1 MATQTLNLTKRT
13 VDALPYS
20 KNERQRYKDS
30 KLPGF
35 FLRVGADKKVYF
47 VEKRFR
53 GRVIKVTVGSHGQVT
68 AEQARTEAQR
78 LLGLI
83 SLGQDPAAEKR
94 AARQGQVTL
103 QHVFEDFL
111 DTRKALS
118 PKTRYEYT
126 RLMETV
132 FKQWK
137 PKSIT
142 AINRDMIS
150 RKHKTTGEKSGEA
163 YSNLAMR
170 FLRSLLNFAA
180 GKYETP
186 EGKLLIQENPVKV
199 LGKTQ
204 AWFKVPRRQTII
216 KAHDLPAWFK
226 AVQELTN
233 TTARDY
239 LIFVLLTGCRKREG
253 LNLEVSQ
260 VDLQAKTFT
269 FPDTKNRKPL
279 TLPLPS
285 HLYSVIKKRIEKAGG
300 AQYVFPGNGKDGKF
314 TEPRKQVA
322 KVVEKSGV
330 AFMLHDLRRLFITTA
345 ESLDIP
351 TYAVKMLVNH
361 STGSDVT
368 GGYIIPDVE
377 RLRKPM
383 QKIEDRILLVAEA
396 RKREKVIS
404 INKSAG

>member
-20 KNERQRYKDS
+20 KNGRQRYKDS

-47 VEKRFR
+47 VEKKIN
-53 GRVIKVTVGSHGQVT
+53 GKPIKFTIGAHNQIT
-68 AEQARTEAQR
+68 TEQARKEAQR
-78 LLGLI
+78 LLGEMAT
-83 SLGQDPAAEKR
+83 GRNPAAEKK
-94 AARQGQVTL
+94 AKRQGRITL
-103 QHVFEDFL
+103 KTVFEDFL
-111 DTRKALS
+111 STRKELS
-118 PKTRYEYT
+118 EKTVYDYT
-126 RLMETV
+126 RIMETV
-132 FKQWK
+132 FKDWQ
-137 PKSIT
+137 SRVIT
-142 AINRDMIS
+142 EINKDMVS
-150 RKHKTTGEKSGEA
+150 RKHKSIGEKNGQA

-170 FLRSLLNFAA
+170 FLRALFNFAA
-180 GKYETP
+180 GKYETAESKP
-186 EGKLLIQENPVKV
+186 LIQENPVKV
-199 LGKTQ
+199 LSQTR
-204 AWFKVPRRQTII
+204 AWYRISRRQTII
-216 KAHDLPAWFK
+216 KPDDLPAWFK
-226 AVQELTN
+226 AVQDLKN
-233 TTARDY
+233 HTARDY

-285 HLYSVIKKRIEKAGG
+285 HLYSVIKKRIDNVEDAK
-300 AQYVFPGNGKDGKF
+300 YVFPGNGKDGKF
-314 TEPRKQVA
+314 TEPRQQVA
-322 KVVEKSGV
+322 KVVEKSEV

-383 QKIEDRILLVAEA
+383 QKIEDKLLTLAGA
-396 RKREKVIS
+396 RGAGKVVPLS
-404 INKSAG
+404 RVG

>member
-13 VDALPYS
+13 VDALSYS
-20 KNERQRYKDS
+20 ENGRQRYKDS

-94 AARQGQVTL
+94 AARQSQVTL

-118 PKTRYEYT
+118 PKTRYDYT

-285 HLYSVIKKRIEKAGG
+285 HLYSVIKKRIENVKG
-300 AQYVFPGNGKDGKF
+300 AKYVFPGNGEDGKF

-322 KVVEKSGV
+322 RVVEKSEV

-351 TYAVKMLVNH
+351 TYAVRMLVNH

-368 GGYIIPDVE
+368 AGYIVPDVE

-383 QKIEDRILLVAEA
+383 QKIEDRILTTAGA
-396 RKREKVIS
+396 GKKGKVVPLHH
-404 INKSAG
+404 AG